1 VCNTF
6 YQEWIIKEKG
16 CFMPNNKLLCLLGYA
31 SGIAGAEPG
40 SADGPVTIQ
49 ESPYLNELTRQGIQ
63 LKWSAMIKTPRVKET
78 STLALVRQQCSELA
92 EAVAP
97 LVQQKQMFT
106 VIGGDHTSAIGTW
119 SGVFQAIHKKGSFGL
134 LWIDAHMD
142 SHTPES
148 SQSGN
153 LHGMP
158 LACLLG
164 EGESS
169 LVTLMGESPKLNPE
183 NVCLIGIRS
192 FEQGEMERLK
202 RLNVR
207 VFYMDEVKQRG
218 LSAVFAEA
226 IEIVSKNT
234 VGYGVS
240 IDVDSI
246 DPIDAPGTGVSEPG
260 GIPAADLC
268 AALTT
273 LAQDPRLIGIEIAEF
288 DPHFDRE
295 QRTEKLIVRFIIA
308 LTLGK
313 IY

>member
-1 VCNTF
+1 
-6 YQEWIIKEKG
+6 
-16 CFMPNNKLLCLLGYA
+16 MPNNKLLCLLGYA

-40 SADGPVTIQ
+40 SADGPLTLQ
-49 ESPYLNELTRQGIQ
+49 QSPYLNELTRQGVQ
-63 LKWSAMIKTPRVKET
+63 LQWSAMIKTPEIEASK
-78 STLALVRQQCSELA
+78 LALVRQQCSELA
-92 EAVAP
+92 QAIVP
-97 LVQQKQMFT
+97 LVEQKQLFT

-119 SGVFQAIHKKGSFGL
+119 SGVFHVLHEKGLFGL

-142 SHTPES
+142 SHTPETS
-148 SQSGN
+148 ETGN

-169 LVTLMGESPKLNPE
+169 LINLMGEAPKLNPG

-192 FEQGEMERLK
+192 FEQREVERLE

-207 VFYMDEVKQRG
+207 VFYMDEVRQRG

-234 VGYGVS
+234 IGYGVS
-240 IDVDSI
+240 IDIDSI
-246 DPIDAPGTGVSEPG
+246 DPVDAPGTGVSEAG
-260 GIPAADLC
+260 GIQADDLC
-268 AALTT
+268 QALTT
-273 LAQDPRLIGIEIAEF
+273 IAEDPRLIGVEIAEF

-295 QRTEKLIVRFIIA
+295 QVTEKLIMRLLVA
-308 LTLGK
+308 LILGK